1 MVRIAN
7 HPHPRGS
14 GSTIGKFQ
22 TNRIVL
28 FRILVII
35 IGISTILSLALL
47 LQLSF
52 QFTHQPPPGF
62 DSIRGIHG
70 SSNHFNDHKNIPDSK
85 KKINENVDMAV
96 LNSKRT
102 NVEKVIEKSDQNSKD
117 VSNSA
122 IVSNAAINHQFIHP
136 SCPYMRLTDLT
147 EDERHP
153 QKSNRRHMVTPP
165 KDGNVTL
172 VCCHT
177 TAGPWNIMVHT
188 QWAPIG
194 SQRFLQM
201 VSDKYFDT
209 TVPLMR
215 CIPNFIC
222 QFGLNGI
229 PTAMKPYI
237 GKNTLPDD
245 PNWLPEGPTHRTD
258 PLTNIKR
265 FNRGYLAYA
274 GAGKHSRDIQFI
286 VALQDNGPLG
296 GGSPWEVPWGE
307 LVGNHSY
314 ETLSRI
320 YTGYGENG
328 PSQGLLH
335 KADALT
341 VVKEKYPLLDYI
353 QSCYI
358 TDSDYADTAGSNVQ

>member
-7 HPHPRGS
+7 HHSRSNHTAIGHPY
-14 GSTIGKFQ
+14 
-22 TNRIVL
+22 RIVL
-28 FRILVII
+28 FRILVIS
-35 IGISTILSLALL
+35 IGIGTIITITLL

-52 QFTHQPPPGF
+52 QFPQEQRL
-62 DSIRGIHG
+62 DLRGVHNGINDNLHESNKKRINDVAVEAVQNNRLSDNEKVLEKSKPNSKGTG
-70 SSNHFNDHKNIPDSK
+70 SSTNH
-85 KKINENVDMAV
+85 E
-96 LNSKRT
+96 T
-102 NVEKVIEKSDQNSKD
+102 TQ
-117 VSNSA
+117 
-122 IVSNAAINHQFIHP
+122 HP
-136 SCPYMRLTDLT
+136 SCPYMKLSDLI
-147 EDERHP
+147 EDERYP
-153 QKSNRRHMVTPP
+153 KKSSVRHMVSPP
-165 KDGNVTL
+165 IDGNVTL

-188 QWAPIG
+188 NWAPIG
-194 SQRFLQM
+194 SQRFLDM
-201 VSDKYFDT
+201 VSTKYFDS

-215 CIPNFIC
+215 CIKNFIC
-222 QFGLNGI
+222 QFGLNGV
-229 PTAMKPYI
+229 PAAMKPYI
-237 GKNTLPDD
+237 GKNTLKDD
-245 PNWLPEGPTHRTD
+245 PNWLPEGPNHRID
-258 PLTNIKR
+258 PISKIKR

-314 ETLSRI
+314 DTLSKI
-320 YTGYGENG
+320 YTGYDENG

-358 TDSDYADTAGSNVQ
+358 TDSEYISDSSK